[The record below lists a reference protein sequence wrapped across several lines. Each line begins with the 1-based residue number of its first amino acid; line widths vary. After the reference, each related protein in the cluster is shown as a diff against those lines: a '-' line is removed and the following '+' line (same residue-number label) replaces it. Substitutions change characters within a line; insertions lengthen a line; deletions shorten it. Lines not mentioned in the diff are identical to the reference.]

1 MSFLLLSRVAD
12 TVLEELATDTLHYR
26 HDLLRKGPRH
36 LSRFLRN
43 TPVSVIVT
51 SDDLDPDV
59 LTEWAR
65 AANRPVYLACYGEAA
80 GRAQLLS
87 RATEANVQVVA
98 PAATVTEAFQ
108 RAEQRLCLDRFGNLG
123 HTALRKH
130 ITFVGAGVVNLIVAH
145 FALREGHSV
154 SFIDA
159 RPDPRRGAH
168 WRRLGCSAGGGNARM
183 FTLSEMDNYN
193 CRSIHDDMN
202 WQFSRSVRENGW
214 NVIPST
220 ELNADERHWIDSF
233 ENIPS
238 WLADSYNEAIFRFNR
253 ESHPMWDRWISE
265 EPELFAE
272 SGLQPDILR
281 VYSNQRHF
289 ETSRARQERVGAK
302 LRDVSI
308 DHLAEEQP
316 ILQPAIAAGQIIGGV
331 YVHGFTVNVHRFM
344 MNLIDRFEQAGAEF
358 RWDTE
363 MTRIITSGE
372 ARIDGIELSTGE
384 RIGGNIVI
392 APGVYAGAALNGTG
406 TQRQICAVLGAW
418 LSLPDPEGGLRNS
431 LKLARLG
438 HITEDANVTVG
449 WNEQGER
456 CAIIGSGYGFTGFN
470 PDNIDPDLLEAIYD
484 GLKDTAATCFPEQF
498 AAMMDAG
505 TLNDTLK
512 YCVRPWT
519 PSGLG
524 LFESFKS
531 QESCV
536 VIIGGH
542 NTGGFAQAPAIGAAV
557 VAAMRNERHQMH
569 ADYHADRL
577 KLMARPMPELV

>member
-12 TVLEELATDTLHYR
+12 AVLEELANDTLHYR

-36 LSRFLRN
+36 LLRFLRT

-51 SDDLDPDV
+51 SDELDSDI
-59 LTEWAR
+59 LAEWAR
-65 AANRPVYLACYGEAA
+65 SANRQVYLACYGKAA
-80 GRAQLLS
+80 GLTHLLDRAAKAS
-87 RATEANVQVVA
+87 VQIVA
-98 PAATVTEAFQ
+98 PAVTVTEAFQ
-108 RAEQRLCLDRFGNLG
+108 LAEQRLCEDRFGNLG

-130 ITFVGAGVVNLIVAH
+130 ITFVGAGVVNLIVAR
-145 FALREGHSV
+145 FALRAGHSV

-159 RPDPRRGAH
+159 RPDPRRGVH

-193 CRSIHDDMN
+193 CRVIHDDMN
-202 WQFSRSVRENGW
+202 WQFSRTVRENGW
-214 NVIPST
+214 NVVPEA
-220 ELNADERHWIDSF
+220 ELNEGERHWIDSF
-233 ENIPS
+233 ESIPS

-253 ESHPMWDRWISE
+253 ESHPMWSRWISE
-265 EPELFAE
+265 EPDLFAC
-272 SGLQPDILR
+272 SNLQPDILR
-281 VYSNQRHF
+281 VYSDQRHF
-289 ETSRARQERVGAK
+289 ETSRARQVRIGAK
-302 LRDVSI
+302 LRDVSLGQ
-308 DHLAEEQP
+308 LAEEQP
-316 ILQPAIAAGQIIGGV
+316 ILQPAIASGQIVGGV

-344 MNLIDRFEQAGAEF
+344 ANLINHFEQAGAEF
-358 RWDTE
+358 RWNTE
-363 MTRIITSGE
+363 MTRVIKSGE
-372 ARIDGIELSTGE
+372 TGIEGVELSTGE
-384 RIGGNIVI
+384 RISGNIVI
-392 APGVYAGAALNGTG
+392 APGVYAGAALNDTG
-406 TQRQICAVLGAW
+406 AQRQICGVLGAW
-418 LSLPDPEGGLRNS
+418 LSLPDPRGGLRNS

-449 WNEQGER
+449 WNERGER

-470 PDNIDPDLLEAIYD
+470 PANIDPDLLEAIYD
-484 GLKDTAATCFPEQF
+484 GLKDTAANCFPDQF
-498 AAMMDAG
+498 KAMMDAG

-531 QESCV
+531 QDSCV

-557 VAAMRNERHQMH
+557 VAAMQNDRHQMH
-569 ADYHADRL
+569 TDYHVDRL
-577 KLMARPMPELV
+577 KLMARPTRELV